1 MLDDRLRPVKER
13 LLSRPARQ
21 LARWT
26 SPTAISVVAC
36 LVTLGAAGAAW
47 QGAWILA
54 LVLWLA
60 GRTLDGIDGVV
71 ARIQGSGSD
80 MGGYLDIVLDTVG
93 YAAVPLGIA
102 AWFGTPSAWMAA
114 AVLVA
119 TFYVN
124 TVSWSVLATLLVKRE
139 HAGGRGPDGVRFTSA
154 PIPRGLVEGTE
165 TLVFFALMLA
175 FPAWALPL
183 MWVMAGLVAVTVAER
198 VRWAGRTLG
207 VGGGGGGEGG

>member
-13 LLSRPARQ
+13 LLAGPARP

-54 LVLWLA
+54 LALWLL
-60 GRTLDGIDGVV
+60 GRTLDGLDGVV
-71 ARIQGSGSD
+71 ARIQGSSSD
-80 MGGYLDIVLDTVG
+80 MGGYLDLLLDTVG

-102 AWFGTPSAWMAA
+102 AFHGTAAAWMAA

-124 TVSWSVLATLLVKRE
+124 SVSWSVLATLMAQRDQ
-139 HAGGRGPDGVRFTSA
+139 AAPRGPGGAPYTAA
-154 PIPRGLVEGTE
+154 PIPRGIVEGTE
-165 TLVFFALMLA
+165 TVVLFALMLA
-175 FPAWALPL
+175 VPAWALQL
-183 MWVMAGLVAVTVAER
+183 MWIMAALVALTVAER
-198 VRWAGRTLG
+198 VRWAGRQLG
-207 VGGGGGGEGG
+207 AGRG